1 MRQMMPSASR
11 NNNNHIG
18 TLNEKPLHRAL
29 KEWYGEPTDRFEVE
43 VDGYII
49 DIKRGELLI
58 EIQSRNVYQIKRK
71 ISELTKQ
78 YQLRLLLPIPK
89 EKWIIRLDEGGS
101 NQISRRKSPKRCS
114 FLDFFSELV
123 SIPRLINNKNFSI
136 EVVLIQEEE
145 IRQHEDG
152 RAWRRRGWVTQERR
166 LLNVVDHRT
175 FATKED
181 LAALLPN
188 HVPEPFT
195 TADLVENL
203 SITRRLA
210 QQMTYCLRLAEVTD
224 LVGMRGRF
232 KLYTRKI

>member
-1 MRQMMPSASR
+1 MPIASK
-11 NNNNHIG
+11 NNKNHIG
-18 TLNEKPLHRAL
+18 TLNEKPLHKAL
-29 KEWYGEPTDRFEVE
+29 KEWYGEPTDHFEVE
-43 VDGYII
+43 VDGYIV

-58 EIQSRNVYQIKRK
+58 EIQSKNVYKLKRK
-71 ISELTKQ
+71 ISELTQ
-78 YQLRLLLPIPK
+78 HYQLRLLLPIPK
-89 EKWIIRLDEGGS
+89 EKWIVRLDESGT

-114 FLDFFSELV
+114 FLDLFSELV
-123 SIPRLINNKNFSI
+123 SIPELIKNENFSM

-166 LLNVVDHRT
+166 LLDVLDHRT
-175 FATKED
+175 FITRED

-188 HVPEPFT
+188 NVPDPFT

-210 QQMTYCLRLAEVTD
+210 GQMTYCLRRAEVTD
-224 LVGMRGRF
+224 LVGRRGRF
-232 KLYTRKI
+232 KLYERKA